1 MRCLEGDSQ
10 KVIIVGIPGVGK
22 TTLVSRVI
30 EDLGSEKL
38 SVSMYSFGSIM
49 FAQAQKDGISDR
61 DQLRKLPVAR
71 QQGYQRNAAEQLA
84 QISDD
89 VVLVDTHAFVSTPS
103 GAYPGLP
110 APVLD
115 ILRPSFF
122 ISVLAPPEQI
132 YARRVNDGTRRRD
145 KISISNIKKELAMQ
159 ESMLATCSVLTGAPI
174 KQVGNL
180 EGRVDEAAARVLRAM
195 GV

>member
-1 MRCLEGDSQ
+1 MEGDSR

-22 TTLVSRVI
+22 TTLVSKVI
-30 EDLGSEKL
+30 EGLGSEGI

-49 FAQAQKDGISDR
+49 FAQAQKDGIADR
-61 DQLRKLPVAR
+61 DQLRKLPIEK

-89 VVLVDTHAFVSTPS
+89 AVLVDTHAFVSTPS

-110 APVLD
+110 APVLE

-122 ISVLAPPEQI
+122 ISVLAPPEEI
-132 YARRVNDGTRRRD
+132 YARRANDQTRRRD
-145 KISISNIKKELAMQ
+145 KITIAGIKKELSMQ
-159 ESMLATCSVLTGAPI
+159 ESMLATCSVLSGAPI
-174 KQVGNL
+174 KLVSNL
-180 EGRVDEAAARVLRAM
+180 EGRADEAAARVIRAM
-195 GV
+195 GA

>member
-1 MRCLEGDSQ
+1 MEGDSR

-22 TTLVSRVI
+22 TTLVSKVI
-30 EDLGSEKL
+30 EGLGSEGI

-49 FAQAQKDGISDR
+49 FAQAQKDGIADR
-61 DQLRKLPVAR
+61 DQLRKLPIAK

-89 VVLVDTHAFVSTPS
+89 AVLVDTHAFVSTPS

-110 APVLD
+110 APVLE

-122 ISVLAPPEQI
+122 ISVLAPPEEI
-132 YARRVNDGTRRRD
+132 YARRANDQTRRRD
-145 KISISNIKKELAMQ
+145 KITIAGIKKELSMQ
-159 ESMLATCSVLTGAPI
+159 ESMLATCSVLSGAPI
-174 KQVGNL
+174 KLVSNL
-180 EGRVDEAAARVLRAM
+180 EGRADEAAARVIRAM
-195 GV
+195 GA